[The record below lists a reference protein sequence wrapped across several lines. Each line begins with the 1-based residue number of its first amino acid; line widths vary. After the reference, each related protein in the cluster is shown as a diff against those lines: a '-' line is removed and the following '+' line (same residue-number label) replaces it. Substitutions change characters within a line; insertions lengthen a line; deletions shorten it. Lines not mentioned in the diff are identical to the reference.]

1 MSDSKPEL
9 PPPEAKTG
17 DELTDALLDT
27 RSWVALAAQNA
38 EQARRKAQ
46 GLDTETLG
54 AIVGRQAQRQ
64 LEDDTA
70 AAAQRME
77 AAAQQAERAAQRAEN
92 AAKLAKQ
99 AATRAQQAPSR
110 SLVYMAVGYASVA
123 ALVCM
128 AGGGALALQL
138 F

>member
-1 MSDSKPEL
+1 
-9 PPPEAKTG
+9 
-17 DELTDALLDT
+17 
-27 RSWVALAAQNA
+27 
-38 EQARRKAQ
+38 
-46 GLDTETLG
+46 
-54 AIVGRQAQRQ
+54 
-64 LEDDTA
+64 
-70 AAAQRME
+70 ME
-77 AAAQQAERAAQRAEN
+77 AAAHQAERAAQRAEN

-110 SLVYMAVGYASVA
+110 SLVYMAVGYASAA